1 MKSTTVDPEWLT
13 YSIARSINISQAL
26 TMFQTLT
33 NKSHKL
39 FIYNL
44 EQLQFYPLE
53 GATGSAFRFHFRHM
67 ISPNAG
73 SPLTLKINNQNFSE
87 TARNAKHDKLISLS
101 GCKGDGKAG
110 RRLLSPAPTL
120 TFRPL
125 AHVCQD
131 PSIQQEWVW
140 GLLPSVWFAAPALS
154 PGAQVTLIPV
164 HSIPSQIIYQLIIRS
179 KTQY

>member
-1 MKSTTVDPEWLT
+1 
-13 YSIARSINISQAL
+13 
-26 TMFQTLT
+26 MFQTLT

-110 RRLLSPAPTL
+110 SFSSTHPHIPPSRPCLPGSLHPARVSVSTTALCVICSPCTITWSTSHINSCSFHSQPDNLSADY
-120 TFRPL
+120 
-125 AHVCQD
+125 QEQN
-131 PSIQQEWVW
+131 SI
-140 GLLPSVWFAAPALS
+140 L
-154 PGAQVTLIPV
+154 
-164 HSIPSQIIYQLIIRS
+164 
-179 KTQY
+179 K